1 MIMGRKEML
10 FINYFSTLPRVLLG
24 HPPFS
29 LSLQM
34 DKGSP
39 LWLSNRID
47 RTRGSQGSWSSW
59 ALLSVSHRREAGL
72 HEISITYFPL
82 AEKGQVISFLLG
94 VWDSSTRHLNKSR
107 FQLTLAQRP
116 GSCGWLFLSKWE
128 MKASRI
134 NKAF

>member
-1 MIMGRKEML
+1 ML

-24 HPPFS
+24 HPPSS

-39 LWLSNRID
+39 LWLSNHTA
-47 RTRGSQGSWSSW
+47 RTRGSQGSWSCW
-59 ALLSVSHRREAGL
+59 ALPALSHRREAGL

-82 AEKGQVISFLLG
+82 SRKAQDISFLLG
-94 VWDSSTRHLNKSR
+94 VWDSGTRQLSKSR

-116 GSCGWLFLSKWE
+116 GSCGLLFLSKWE

-134 NKAF
+134 NKVF